1 MVFLLLLI
9 DFFIHK
15 DDMTFVVM
23 PLPGNKQ
30 HPDNNRTRRNAIP
43 YTSYRWPNGRI
54 PYQIASSYDGNYS
67 KNYEG
72 K

>member
-1 MVFLLLLI
+1 
-9 DFFIHK
+9 
-15 DDMTFVVM
+15 MTFVVM

-30 HPDNNRTRRNAIP
+30 HPDNDRTRRNAIP

-67 KNYEG
+67 NNYEG